1 MTIDCI
7 DLNYGNYGYFF
18 STQLLLYTSTLPVAT
33 QSLHPIYRT
42 TRKGWSRWS
51 ARSSWLGWNTRREGR
66 HCNSLCRMNIPA
78 NIWTWGVCYLCTV
91 TNNFWQ
97 HFWCWQMA
105 QRFIWVELASDFVS
119 NYDANIVRWTIHVG
133 NIQTCFENC
142 HSKMGMLLWP
152 KVCCCC
158 CMIEQFNCGEML
170 LRTNWSEIFPG
181 VL

>member
-1 MTIDCI
+1 MDFRLTLGFSLPCTVVQLLVCSAFLLHFGSTNYIDYTSVC
-7 DLNYGNYGYFF
+7 DYNDCSQCTHNDNWLHWFKLWKLWLFF
-18 STQLLLYTSTLPVAT
+18 SSTQLLLYTSTLPVAT

-97 HFWCWQMA
+97 HFWCWQMHKG
-105 QRFIWVELASDFVS
+105 L
-119 NYDANIVRWTIHVG
+119 
-133 NIQTCFENC
+133 FEWN
-142 HSKMGMLLWP
+142 
-152 KVCCCC
+152 
-158 CMIEQFNCGEML
+158 
-170 LRTNWSEIFPG
+170 
-181 VL
+181 